1 MINFVRPGAMAAV
14 IAVASFISRSPAA
27 IPPAVSL
34 IHVPDGGIQP
44 QAIADESGALH
55 VLYFKG
61 DAAHG
66 DLFYLRIIST
76 GKFSVPVQVNTNA
89 ASAIAAGTMRGGHLA
104 IGRDGRIHVAWHG
117 SDRATARAPGD
128 ETPVLYSRSDK
139 RGLSFEPE
147 RNVVQRRMTGLD
159 GGNVAADRSGNVYVA
174 WHAFEPGLRGEV
186 DRRVWVARSRDDG
199 TSFDREVAASAA
211 ATGACGCCSVGI
223 AADRR
228 GTVYS
233 LYRAATDTIHRDTYL
248 LISRDRGLTFSGQKL
263 EEWNI
268 NACPMSSFS
277 FAEGANGML
286 AAWETAGQ
294 VQWTQVD
301 PSTGKPSKIIAPAG
315 GAGDRKHPAIA
326 VNRRGE
332 VLFVWTE
339 GTGWNKGGRLS
350 WTLYDASG
358 AAIGTQSQSADV
370 PVWSLAAAV
379 PRPDDSFAIV
389 Y

>member
-14 IAVASFISRSPAA
+14 IAAASLIGRSPGAA
-27 IPPAVSL
+27 PPVVSL
-34 IHVPDGGIQP
+34 VRVPDGGVQP
-44 QAIADESGALH
+44 QAIADDDGTLH
-55 VLYFKG
+55 LLYFKG
-61 DAAHG
+61 EAAHG
-66 DLFYLRIIST
+66 DLFYTRLSST
-76 GKFSVPVQVNTNA
+76 GKFSAPVRVNTNA
-89 ASAIAAGTMRGGHLA
+89 ASAIATGTIRGGHLA
-104 IGRDGRIHVAWHG
+104 IGRDGRVHVAWHG
-117 SDRATARAPGD
+117 SDRATPKAPGD

-147 RNVVQRRMTGLD
+147 RNVVQRHVTGLD
-159 GGNVAADRSGNVYVA
+159 AGSVAADRFGNVYVA
-174 WHAFEPGLRGEV
+174 WHAFEPGLRGEA
-186 DRRVWVARSRDDG
+186 DRRVWIARSHDDG
-199 TSFDREVAASAA
+199 TNFDREVAASAQP
-211 ATGACGCCSVGI
+211 TGVCGCCSVGI

-228 GTVYS
+228 GTLYG

-248 LISRDRGLTFSGQKL
+248 LISRDRALTFSGQKL

-277 FAEGANGML
+277 LAESANGML

-301 PSTGKPSKIIAPAG
+301 PSTGKPSKIIAAAG
-315 GAGDRKHPAIA
+315 GAGDRKHPTIA
-326 VNRRGE
+326 VNRRGD

-358 AAIGTQSQSADV
+358 AAIGTQSHAADV

-379 PRPDDSFAIV
+379 PRPDGSFAIV

>member
-1 MINFVRPGAMAAV
+1 MINFTRPGAIAAM

-27 IPPAVSL
+27 APPAISL
-34 IHVPDGGIQP
+34 IRVPDGGIQP
-44 QAIADESGALH
+44 QAISDENGTVHL
-55 VLYFKG
+55 LYFKG
-61 DAAHG
+61 EAAHG
-66 DLFYLRIIST
+66 DLFYARLIST
-76 GKFSVPVQVNTNA
+76 GTFSVPVRVNTNA
-89 ASAIAAGTMRGGHLA
+89 ASAIATGTMRGGHIA

-117 SDRATARAPGD
+117 SDRATPKAPGD

-147 RNVVQRRMTGLD
+147 RNVVQRSMTGLD
-159 GGNVAADRSGNVYVA
+159 AGGVAADRFGNVYVA
-174 WHAFEPGLRGEV
+174 WHAFEPGLRGEA
-186 DRRVWVARSRDDG
+186 DRRVWITRSHDDG
-199 TSFDREVAASAA
+199 TSFDREVASSAQP
-211 ATGACGCCSVGI
+211 TGVCGCCSVGI

-228 GTVYS
+228 GTLYS

-248 LISRDRGLTFSGQKL
+248 LVSRDRALTFSGQKL

-277 FAEGANGML
+277 FADGANGML

-294 VQWTQVD
+294 VQWTQIE
-301 PSTGKPSKIIAPAG
+301 PSTGKPSRIIAPAG

-326 VNRRGE
+326 VNRSGD

-350 WTLYDASG
+350 WQLYDAAGTALG
-358 AAIGTQSQSADV
+358 AQGHADGV
-370 PVWSLAAAV
+370 PVWDLAAAV
-379 PRPDDSFAIV
+379 PRTDGSFAIV